1 MSKELI
7 DHLRSFPFAM
17 THEAADLIE
26 AQQKRIDDLESEIDR
41 KMSAA
46 SYVIEQLAASQAQIK
61 VMREALENCRLLAA
75 RHRKEEW
82 ATHIL
87 RFCESGGSVANPLR
101 QDDSA
106 LHERLKAERERCAKV
121 IERLISG
128 DGICADDGVWIHDCA
143 EAIRAMED
151 Q

>member
-1 MSKELI
+1 MRVKDATI
-7 DHLRSFPFAM
+7 GQTANDM
-17 THEAADLIE
+17 AA
-26 AQQKRIDDLESEIDR
+26 AQKRIEELESEIDR

-46 SYVIEQLAASQAQIK
+46 SYVIEQLAASQAQISELK
-61 VMREALENCRLLAA
+61 DFAIWLTGCGYDFTQHPYFIEQRDR
-75 RHRKEEW
+75 
-82 ATHIL
+82 
-87 RFCESGGSVANPLR
+87 PLKKPH
-101 QDDSA
+101 DDSA
-106 LHERLKAERERCAKV
+106 LRELLKAERERCAKV